1 MIIHQATFY
10 LETHPGAFLQAYA
23 LQRALRE
30 AGHQPALVPHQSTE
44 AAPPGWKRRIG
55 CLMTGERATHSAYA
69 AFRARY
75 LTEIQPG
82 SWSEPPGAMVCGSD
96 QIWNPHLIPGNQL
109 DPFFLLQSAPPE
121 TRRVSYAAS
130 MGGWMPT
137 ATEESSFRNSLQ
149 GFHAISVREPS
160 AKSLIERLLNREVHL
175 VADPT
180 LLHSSYDELCQ
191 TPVEHGDHVLLY
203 GLQWSDLLRQTV
215 TEVARRHRMPI
226 TAMGGPLLPWKRIG
240 RRVDPATPGEW
251 IGRIR
256 RAGIVVTNSYHGLI
270 FSILAGKK
278 VYVPLLSA
286 SLAKRNERMEHL
298 CAMLGITKQV
308 IVSDATQLPDD
319 EIDWNDVHRRI
330 DGAKRTSLDFL
341 NRALS

>member
-10 LETHPGAFLQAYA
+10 LDTHPGAFLQAYA
-23 LQRALRE
+23 LQRALKE
-30 AGHQPALVPHQSTE
+30 AGHQPALVPHHSAE

-55 CLMTGERATHSAYA
+55 GLLTGERVIEASYA
-69 AFRARY
+69 AFRARH
-75 LTEIQPG
+75 LIEVQTG
-82 SWSEPPGAMVCGSD
+82 SRSEAPEAMVCGSD
-96 QIWNPHLIPGNQL
+96 QIWNPHLIPENQV
-109 DPFFLLQSAPPE
+109 DPFFLLQSAPPG
-121 TRRVSYAAS
+121 TRRISYAAS
-130 MGGWMPT
+130 MGGWKP
-137 ATEESSFRNSLQ
+137 ESSEEASFRDALQ
-149 GFHAISVREPS
+149 GFSAISVREPS

-180 LLHSSYDELCQ
+180 LLHSSYDEFCQ
-191 TPVEHGDHVLLY
+191 TPVENGGHVLLY

-215 TEVARRHRMPI
+215 TEVARRHRMPV

-278 VYVPLLSA
+278 VYVPLLTA
-286 SLAKRNERMEHL
+286 SLVRRNERMEHL

-308 IVSDATQLPDD
+308 IVSDATRLPHD
-319 EIDWNDVHRRI
+319 EIDWEDVHRRI
-330 DGAKRTSLDFL
+330 DGTKRTSLDFL
-341 NRALS
+341 KQALS